1 MPAALR
7 SAVLWYGSGYFQ
19 IRKKIGGAGMRMY
32 EAIAGW
38 LLRLDG
44 QVLNGMILAVIVT
57 SGGFLAMAFYRLWK
71 KGIRL
76 KEDRAGQK
84 LYENMEEVFRKNS
97 KGSYEKLGVWLKSI
111 GAEYFIKG
119 FGDPFYFLA
128 VNFGVFL
135 GGMLLL
141 GILGGSIGYGIL
153 MGSVILVLELI
164 LMVAKDREDNQKM
177 LEDISFLYDGTAIQ
191 LSGNIYIA
199 HAVDN
204 CIPYMESRRLKD
216 ALTDLCNNLMLGG
229 DVAGATQDFKEKF
242 HNTYLDTFCN
252 VIVQIASQTGEA
264 GGLIEDMSKQLS
276 ALQETTFLQKKKSTE
291 NKLQLCII
299 GIFLVFTALVF
310 YLSIASMSGS
320 TGILF

>member
-1 MPAALR
+1 M
-7 SAVLWYGSGYFQ
+7 G
-19 IRKKIGGAGMRMY
+19 IY
-32 EAIAGW
+32 ETMTGW
-38 LLRLDG
+38 FLKLDG
-44 QVLNGMILAVIVT
+44 QVLRMLLLAVMVT
-57 SGGFLAMAFYRLWK
+57 AGGLLAVVFYRLWK

-76 KEDRAGQK
+76 KEEKAGQK
-84 LYENMEEVFRKNS
+84 LYENMEEAFRKKS
-97 KGSYEKLGVWLKSI
+97 GGTYEKLAAWLKAI

-128 VNFGVFL
+128 VNVCLF
-135 GGMLLL
+135 L
-141 GILGGSIGYGIL
+141 GILILLGALGGSVAYGL
-153 MGSVILVLELI
+153 LTGSVILLLELV
-164 LMVAKDREDNQKM
+164 LMVAKDREENGKM

-204 CIPYMESRRLKD
+204 CIPYMESRRLKQ
-216 ALTDLCNNLMLGG
+216 ALTELSNNLMLGG

-252 VIVQIASQTGEA
+252 VIVQITSQTGEA
-264 GGLIEDMSKQLS
+264 GSLIEDMSKQLTG
-276 ALQETTFLQKKKSTE
+276 LQETAFMQKKKATE
-291 NKLQLCII
+291 NRLQLCII
-299 GIFLVFTALVF
+299 GIFLVFTALIF